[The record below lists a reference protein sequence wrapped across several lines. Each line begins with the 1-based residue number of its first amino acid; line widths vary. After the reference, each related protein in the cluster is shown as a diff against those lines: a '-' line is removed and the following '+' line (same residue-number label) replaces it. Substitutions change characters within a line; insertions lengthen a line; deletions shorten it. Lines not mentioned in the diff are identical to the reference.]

1 MFTCSNVVLFP
12 LKKRKIRRDLMETP
26 PYPWVIKQE
35 QITCFVS
42 DGLNLPEKRV
52 EYMERYIRKHAL
64 IASILMDE
72 RGEIIDG
79 LDLVKRYRKAK
90 GGVMVF
96 VVPFTRRQDKEALQ
110 QAYQNLR
117 NGGAQ

>member
-26 PYPWVIKQE
+26 PYPRVIEKE
-35 QITCFVS
+35 QIICFVG
-42 DGLNLPEKRV
+42 DGLKPSKHRV
-52 EYMERYIRKHAL
+52 EYMERYIRKYGL

-79 LDLVKRYRKAK
+79 LDLVKRYRKAQ
-90 GGVMVF
+90 GSVTVF
-96 VVPFTRRQDKEALQ
+96 VVPFTRKSDKEALQ
-110 QAYQNLR
+110 HAYENLKK
-117 NGGAQ
+117 GGGK